1 MTHEDVM
8 DPFLPVYERPYE
20 QLWVPE
26 RFSTAVITFLEDE
39 GWALSEPFTTNG
51 IVRKMILQPET
62 GLQIVFNPKPPTFL
76 LNPFDEI
83 CRLFDLQGDKTLR
96 GHGADLIIGFI
107 TSKFPS
113 FDPKDM
119 RRHINLF
126 KAGYNLQPKHV
137 EKWKMQ
143 YGRFSHPQLE
153 EDVVVE
159 ESETDTQSEEAEG
172 AVERCKGSF
181 SVSTLYAATK
191 SAVDMSEK
199 ALLAAEEALAA
210 ARIANAQAKAAFE
223 AVDSYMGT
231 GGRVKENG
239 NLHLEEHR
247 IQNAKCS
254 NCKWS
259 PCLHGKVLTKSYKKL
274 PGVVVRAIGESWSSK
289 QLGLVGKV
297 ISVNQSKQNTFLNV
311 QWESQNK
318 TENYT
323 HFSKSGP
330 KFVIECKLRPLFPEL
345 KQGNKT
351 KISSELNTAY
361 NNSSKTCSLC
371 HRDPC
376 LNGKYLTELRYV
388 EVGMR
393 LRSFG
398 KSFPERY
405 RDLAATV
412 VSRKGDSIEVRWTS
426 LGEVRSN
433 TVLSKSGARFIVECL
448 SGKSK
453 STKNSGQN
461 TEDEKESFSEFSSS
475 RNSEEHYEHDD
486 ATDDDSFIML
496 ASPSDGGN
504 NIVDIDDPEE
514 DRDLEGQE
522 RDSVDG
528 IRMEAVQ
535 ITVSNPANRNMD
547 VINDILTHSN
557 RYVHLPGTLH

>member
-1 MTHEDVM
+1 MAHEDVM

-26 RFSTAVITFLEDE
+26 RFSTAVIKFLEDE
-39 GWALSEPFTTNG
+39 GWALSEPFTMNG

-159 ESETDTQSEEAEG
+159 ESETDTQSEEAEV
-172 AVERCKGSF
+172 AVENCKGSF
-181 SVSTLYAATK
+181 SISTLYAATK

-231 GGRVKENG
+231 GGIVKENG

-351 KISSELNTAY
+351 KMSSELNTAY

-376 LNGKYLTELRYV
+376 LNGKYLTEPRYV

-461 TEDEKESFSEFSSS
+461 TEDEKESFSVFSYP
-475 RNSEEHYEHDD
+475 EEHYEHED

-514 DRDLEGQE
+514 DRVLEGQE

-528 IRMEAVQ
+528 IRMEALQ
-535 ITVSNPANRNMD
+535 ITVSNPGNRNMD

-557 RYVHLPGTLH
+557 RYVHLLGTLQ

>member
-39 GWALSEPFTTNG
+39 GWALSEPFTMNG

-126 KAGYNLQPKHV
+126 KAGYNLQPKEV
-137 EKWKMQ
+137 ERWKMQ

-172 AVERCKGSF
+172 AVENCKGSF

-351 KISSELNTAY
+351 KMSSELNTAY

-376 LNGKYLTELRYV
+376 LNGKYLTEARNV

-412 VSRKGDSIEVRWTS
+412 VSRKGDTMEVRWTS

-475 RNSEEHYEHDD
+475 RNSEEHYEHED

-514 DRDLEGQE
+514 DRVLEGQE
-522 RDSVDG
+522 RDSVHEA
-528 IRMEAVQ
+528 RMEAVQ
-535 ITVSNPANRNMD
+535 ITVANPANRNMD
-547 VINDILTHSN
+547 VINDILTHS
-557 RYVHLPGTLH
+557 RYVHLPGKLQ

>member
-1 MTHEDVM
+1 MAHEDVM

-39 GWALSEPFTTNG
+39 GWTLSDPFTMNG

-96 GHGADLIIGFI
+96 GQGADLIIGFI
-107 TSKFPS
+107 TRKFPS

-119 RRHINLF
+119 KRHINLF
-126 KAGYNLQPKHV
+126 KAGYNLQPKEV
-137 EKWKMQ
+137 ERWKMQ
-143 YGRFSHPQLE
+143 YGRFSHPQPQLE

-172 AVERCKGSF
+172 AVEKCKGSF

-199 ALLAAEEALAA
+199 ALVAAEEALAA
-210 ARIANAQAKAAFE
+210 ARVANAQAKAAFE
-223 AVDSYMGT
+223 AVDSYMGHMGT
-231 GGRVKENG
+231 GGRVTENR
-239 NLHLEEHR
+239 NQHLEEHK
-247 IQNAKCS
+247 IQNAKCY

-289 QLGLVGKV
+289 HLGLVGKV

-318 TENYT
+318 TESYT

-351 KISSELNTAY
+351 KISSELDTAY
-361 NNSSKTCSLC
+361 NSSKTCSLC

-376 LNGKYLTELRYV
+376 LNGKYLTEPRYV

-412 VSRKGDSIEVRWTS
+412 VSRKGDTMEVRWTS

-448 SGKSK
+448 SAKPK

-461 TEDEKESFSEFSSS
+461 TEDEKESFSEFLSS
-475 RNSEEHYEHDD
+475 RNSEEHYEHED

-514 DRDLEGQE
+514 DGVLEGQE
-522 RDSVDG
+522 RESAD
-528 IRMEAVQ
+528 AVQ
-535 ITVSNPANRNMD
+535 ITVSNPGNRNMD
-547 VINDILTHSN
+547 VINNILTHSN
-557 RYVHLPGTLH
+557 RYVHLPGTLQ

>member
-1 MTHEDVM
+1 MAHEDVM

-39 GWALSEPFTTNG
+39 GWALSEPFTMNG

-96 GHGADLIIGFI
+96 GEGADLIIGFI

-159 ESETDTQSEEAEG
+159 ESETDTQSEEAEV
-172 AVERCKGSF
+172 AVEKCKGSF

-231 GGRVKENG
+231 GGIVKENG

-351 KISSELNTAY
+351 KMSSELNTAY

-376 LNGKYLTELRYV
+376 LNGKYLAEPRYV

-412 VSRKGDSIEVRWTS
+412 VSKKGDTIEVRWTS

-453 STKNSGQN
+453 STKNSGQK
-461 TEDEKESFSEFSSS
+461 EDEKESFSEFSSS

-535 ITVSNPANRNMD
+535 ITVSNSGNRNMD
-547 VINDILTHSN
+547 VINNILTHSN
-557 RYVHLPGTLH
+557 RYVHLPGTLQ

>member
-1 MTHEDVM
+1 MAHEDVM

-39 GWALSEPFTTNG
+39 GWALSEPFTMNG

-96 GHGADLIIGFI
+96 GQGADLIIGFI

-126 KAGYNLQPKHV
+126 KAGYNLQPKEV
-137 EKWKMQ
+137 ERWKMQ

-159 ESETDTQSEEAEG
+159 ESETDTQSEEAEV
-172 AVERCKGSF
+172 AVEKCKGSF

-351 KISSELNTAY
+351 KMSSELNTAY

-376 LNGKYLTELRYV
+376 LNGKYLTEPRYV

-412 VSRKGDSIEVRWTS
+412 VSRKGDTIEVRWTS

-475 RNSEEHYEHDD
+475 RNSEEHYEHED

-514 DRDLEGQE
+514 DRVLEGQE

-535 ITVSNPANRNMD
+535 IMVSNPGNRNMD

-557 RYVHLPGTLH
+557 RYVHLPGTLQ

>member
-39 GWALSEPFTTNG
+39 GWALSEPFTENG

-126 KAGYNLQPKHV
+126 KAGYNLQPKEV
-137 EKWKMQ
+137 ERWKMQ

-172 AVERCKGSF
+172 AVENCKGSF

-351 KISSELNTAY
+351 KMSSELNTAY

-376 LNGKYLTELRYV
+376 LNGKYLTEARNV

-412 VSRKGDSIEVRWTS
+412 VSRKGDTIEVRWTS

-475 RNSEEHYEHDD
+475 RNSEEHYEHED

-514 DRDLEGQE
+514 DRVLEGQE
-522 RDSVDG
+522 RDSVHEA
-528 IRMEAVQ
+528 RMEAVQ
-535 ITVSNPANRNMD
+535 ITVANPANRNMD
-547 VINDILTHSN
+547 VINDILTHS
-557 RYVHLPGTLH
+557 RYVHLPGKLQ